1 VLPQTSEAQAK
12 QQSTR
17 KGFAM
22 KWHTD
27 PLSKS
32 TRRQFLVGAGVA
44 IAMPAIIT
52 MRSNSAVAAKFDGAG
67 FDLEKARKEGP
78 VRLWY
83 SDQEPDVVEYIKVFT
98 EKTGIEVQQLRISTA
113 AALPKLK
120 AELRTGNV
128 SVDVFN
134 CTDDGLMDQLREEG
148 NLLRYETPEL
158 AAYEKDYKSSEPGY
172 WTTFYINVGPMAYD
186 TRYVSEAEAPKVW
199 EDMLDPRWMKQVGV
213 QVAAAGSQYAWWY
226 NLKEVVAPD
235 FWTKLAVQ
243 KPRSYATSNQMM
255 NDINSGSLKIGGK
268 VSIFQYTKAV
278 RAKTPLKI
286 VLPKVGTPA
295 SNAVTGIVANTP
307 RPEASKAFI
316 HFLLSQEGQQ
326 SWNNIQGSLS
336 ARKDVKVSELPS
348 ISETKILVPTDFADY
363 RSDKRHKEFAT
374 IWNKVV
380 GF

>member
-1 VLPQTSEAQAK
+1 
-12 QQSTR
+12 
-17 KGFAM
+17 M
-22 KWHTD
+22 KRHVD
-27 PLSKS
+27 LLSKS
-32 TRRQFLVGAGVA
+32 SRRQFLVGAGAA

-128 SVDVFN
+128 SVDIFN

-148 NLLRYETPEL
+148 HLLRYETPEL
-158 AAYEKDYKSSEPGY
+158 AAYEKDYKSAEPGY

-199 EDMLDPRWMKQVGV
+199 EDLLDPRWMKQVGV

-235 FWTKLAVQ
+235 FWTKLAAQ

-295 SNAVTGIVANTP
+295 SNAVTGIVAKTP

-326 SWNNIQGSLS
+326 AWNNIQGSLS
-336 ARKDVKVSELPS
+336 ARKDVKVAELPS

-363 RSDKRHKEFAT
+363 RSAKRHKEFAT